1 MPLHTRSFTHRHFYI
16 QTLLHT
22 GAFQHRC
29 FYTQTLFHTDTF
41 THRRFY
47 IQTLLDTNAFTHR
60 RCYTQ
65 TLSQPNVLDTNAL
78 THTYTQTHVDVVA
91 IVAVT
96 TSASK
101 GTNEKRMQNIMNEKE
116 TLSSGCTQSGFE
128 ALVAAHTFSAD
139 EKHTWLVVSNPLKN
153 YESQL
158 PIYGKIIRMFQTT
171 NQKPTKN
178 SKKVGFESQ
187 SQTQT
192 ISNTTSSDID
202 NKLTKIITMCCT
214 LCLEGHLI

>member
-1 MPLHTRSFTHRHFYI
+1 
-16 QTLLHT
+16 
-22 GAFQHRC
+22 
-29 FYTQTLFHTDTF
+29 
-41 THRRFY
+41 
-47 IQTLLDTNAFTHR
+47 
-60 RCYTQ
+60 
-65 TLSQPNVLDTNAL
+65 
-78 THTYTQTHVDVVA
+78 
-91 IVAVT
+91 VT